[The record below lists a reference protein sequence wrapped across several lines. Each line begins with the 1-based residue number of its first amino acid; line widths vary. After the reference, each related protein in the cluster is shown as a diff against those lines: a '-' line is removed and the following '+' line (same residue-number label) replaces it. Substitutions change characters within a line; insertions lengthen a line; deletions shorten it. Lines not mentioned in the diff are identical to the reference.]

1 MTAETAELADLK
13 RCFGDAIFAAESFA
27 VYNMFLPNLPIQ
39 VLDQYLSLCAEAEER
54 HRALKGTGAEIP
66 ENADCRMYRLR
77 ELSSVIKEARQRYLE

>member
-13 RCFGDAIFAAESFA
+13 RRFDGAVFAAESFA
-27 VYNMFLPNLPIQ
+27 FYNVFSPNLSIQ
-39 VLDQYLSLCAEAEER
+39 VLDRYLSLCAEAEEQ

-77 ELSSVIKEARQRYLE
+77 ELSSVLKEARQMHFE